1 MLKTRLKRFGR
12 KKCPCYRVVAIDSR
26 SKRDGKALEVLGFYN
41 PTLQTYSNRRPS
53 HWSRWKDFD
62 YFRMVV
68 LCKNGAKCSPTVR
81 RMLHSCYLEST
92 AIYSLY

>member
-1 MLKTRLKRFGR
+1 MLKIRLKRFGR
-12 KKCPCYRVVAIDSR
+12 KKCPYYRIVAIDSR

-41 PTLQTYSNRRPS
+41 PTLQKHFNRRTS
-53 HWSRWKDFD
+53 HLDKWKDFD

-81 RMLHSCYLEST
+81 EMLYSCSLEST
-92 AIYSLY
+92 TIYSLY